1 MRDMHKEDHRRMFTA
16 KSKKGHE
23 CSCHYTA
30 RIQGG
35 FFFFLSGVLKKSEPP
50 QHQSSLT
57 GKRHNRGNSKQAQP
71 LFVEGVQGARSRAG
85 SFLA

>member
-35 FFFFLSGVLKKSEPP
+35 FFFFFQVCSRNLSPP
-50 QHQSSLT
+50 NINH
-57 GKRHNRGNSKQAQP
+57 P
-71 LFVEGVQGARSRAG
+71 
-85 SFLA
+85 